1 VGQPANVKL
10 DAFEATIYGGFRGEV
25 VYVSPD
31 TLTEETQRG
40 PQPYYRV
47 HVRIGEKDFEGK
59 NAQRMEVRPGMT
71 AQVDFVVNKRTVL
84 SYLVNPVTKTLS
96 QALRPI

>member
-1 VGQPANVKL
+1 
-10 DAFEATIYGGFRGEV
+10 
-25 VYVSPD
+25 
-31 TLTEETQRG
+31 
-40 PQPYYRV
+40 
-47 HVRIGEKDFEGK
+47 
-59 NAQRMEVRPGMT
+59 MEVRPGMT